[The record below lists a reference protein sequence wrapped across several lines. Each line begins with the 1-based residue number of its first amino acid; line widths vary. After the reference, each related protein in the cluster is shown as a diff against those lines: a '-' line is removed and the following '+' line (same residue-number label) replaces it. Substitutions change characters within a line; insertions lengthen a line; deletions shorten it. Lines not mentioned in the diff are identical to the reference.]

1 MTTADPG
8 FWDFSWEEMG
18 TYDIPAIIDFVLAKT
33 GQSQV
38 SYVGHSE
45 GTTQIF
51 AAASLAPAY
60 YKEKMNS
67 SLGSLNYKPC
77 MLSHSKPIMPT
88 RNSFC

>member
-1 MTTADPG
+1 MTTEDPG

-60 YKEKMNS
+60 YKEKMNIFVA
-67 SLGSLNYKPC
+67 LGPATFISNCEAKFL
-77 MLSHSKPIMPT
+77 
-88 RNSFC
+88 